1 MKASCRL
8 GVLTALALL
17 GACSSQSYKCP
28 VPTNLGGCR
37 SLDRVYSDT
46 RDLDDT
52 DTPSAGVPAAAAGDV
67 KYQKAESVTRIVVA
81 AGNARP
87 PIAPAGPGAA
97 LLTTPRVLRVLIT
110 PWPDA
115 DGDLQA
121 GGYVYLRLD
130 RGQWTIPH

>member
-1 MKASCRL
+1 MKVIVRIAS
-8 GVLTALALL
+8 VAALALL

-28 VPTNLGGCR
+28 VPTDLGGCR

-46 RDLDDT
+46 KDLDDT
-52 DTPSAGVPAAAAGDV
+52 DTPSAGVPAATAGGDDP
-67 KYQKAESVTRIVVA
+67 KKADSVTRTVVV

-97 LLTTPRVLRVLIT
+97 LLTTPNVLRVLIT